1 MTTLL
6 GLSGSL
12 RSGSFN
18 TGLLR
23 AAAGEMP
30 KGSDLVIGSI
40 AGVPL
45 YDADLEAKGTPQPVL
60 ALRDQLVEADGL
72 LLATPEYNGGIPG
85 VFKNALDWIGSG
97 EGAKL
102 FDGKPV
108 AVIGASPMG
117 FGTLSA
123 QTAWLQVLRALKA
136 DQWHGGRLTVS
147 KAPKMF
153 DEAGKLTDDATRKNL
168 ATFLAGFV
176 GAIRGA

>member
-1 MTTLL
+1 MATIF

-12 RSGSFN
+12 RRASFN
-18 TGLLR
+18 AGLLR
-23 AAAGEMP
+23 TAAEVMP
-30 KGSDLVIGSI
+30 NGSELTIGTI

-45 YDADLEAKGTPQPVL
+45 YDADLEAEGTPPVVL
-60 ALRDQLVEADGL
+60 TLRDRIAAADGL

-97 EGAKL
+97 PGAKI

-123 QTAWLQVLRALKA
+123 QTAWLPILRALKA

-147 KAPKMF
+147 GARKLF
-153 DEAGKLTDDATRKNL
+153 DADGNLTDDETREKL
-168 ATFLAGFV
+168 RGFLEGFV
-176 GAIRGA
+176 ASL